1 MLRRVTAIALAALL
15 LQTFAGGA
23 PSRAETRDEKE
34 ARRAERVKRAVGKIG
49 TGTSTQII
57 VRMKDKTSLEGL
69 VKEIGPDTF
78 VVTGRKANVSTTVR
92 YVDVERIR
100 GGNMTT
106 GAKVAIGFGV
116 AAGFLGALW
125 LFAVI
130 VGPHIQD

>member
-15 LQTFAGGA
+15 LQTFAAGVA
-23 PSRAETRDEKE
+23 RAETREEKE

-49 TGTSTQII
+49 TRSSTRII
-57 VRMKDKTSLEGL
+57 VRMKDKTSLEGF
-69 VKEIGPDTF
+69 VNEIGPDTF
-78 VVTGRKANVSTTVR
+78 VVMGRKVNVSTTVR

-116 AAGFLGALW
+116 AAAFLGALC